1 MARFLAIRW
10 NGRSLRFVCADADR
24 GGRLTLVDAGQ
35 RLPTDAQSATAA
47 VDLLRQIVQET
58 KCEKQRLLILL
69 GRGAIES
76 TTFDVPPATE
86 DELPLLVRN
95 LAQQNIPGLSED
107 GPLDFIAY
115 PPRADGSRTVSALS
129 IMSEEQASVRQLREQ
144 CGCRN
149 VSILVAPHSLRAF
162 AAASAASADSAQ
174 SAASGW
180 DGQTPVETTLLVA
193 RGDEQADVLVSTAT
207 LPLLSR
213 TIRLPNALPQGE
225 AAQFLIGETQRTLI
239 SAGGHLAQRT
249 RISRVVLIG
258 SAEATRGLA
267 ETFTNH
273 YQAPAEHAEVLSLLA
288 GEPVELPEGN
298 PDSADYAALLGAISE
313 AARGLRPAVD
323 FAAPKR
329 PQPPRSSHG
338 RWLAA
343 LAAVLL
349 VAGGGTSYVW
359 SQFGELDSE
368 NARLAVRL
376 QELNELIKDTEAR
389 RALVTAMTTW
399 EKNRFS
405 WPDEL
410 LDLTTRMPARP
421 GITVQ
426 QLSVSAAGPGTS
438 VATFSGIGKPP
449 ELIAQMERAL
459 RDSRHDIRIPAI
471 REQLVGKELQGSFQ
485 ATLTIRN
492 AGPAE
497 PAAKAGVT
505 P

>member
-35 RLPTDAQSATAA
+35 RLPTDAQTATAA

-95 LAQQNIPGLSED
+95 LAQQNIAGLSED

-115 PPRADGSRTVSALS
+115 PLRADGSRTVSALS

-162 AAASAASADSAQ
+162 AAASATDTEDAQ
-174 SAASGW
+174 SVASGW
-180 DGQTPVETTLLVA
+180 DGLTPVETTLLVA

-258 SAEATRGLA
+258 SSEATRGLA

-288 GEPVELPEGN
+288 GEPVELSEGN

-343 LAAVLL
+343 LVAVLL
-349 VAGGGTSYVW
+349 VVGGGTSYVW

-389 RALVTAMTTW
+389 RALITAMTTW

-410 LDLTTRMPARP
+410 LDITTRMPARP